1 MAEFTKVILT
11 KNLVKTK
18 VQCAALC
25 SKNNFANQDE
35 LCNAFQFTME
45 KLECKIG
52 NLNLHH
58 MSINGNEEVIKSY
71 QNSIHFQFSIN
82 FKSENENKL

>member
-35 LCNAFQFTME
+35 LCNAFQFTKE

>member
-25 SKNNFANQDE
+25 SKNNFANQNE

-58 MSINGNEEVIKSY
+58 MSINGNEEVNKDYKSSKCIFNIVY
-71 QNSIHFQFSIN
+71 LFLSIQ
-82 FKSENENKL
+82 